1 MSHYRVLIVRDA
13 ELDLA
18 DIVGY
23 IAASDSVASAERVP
37 DRILEVCDRVEQ
49 FPERGHY
56 PPELRSI
63 GMKRYRQVRFKP
75 YRIIYEIKRRDV
87 IVHLV
92 ADGRQSC
99 QALLERRLLR

>member
-1 MSHYRVLIVRDA
+1 MSAYRVLIVRDA

-18 DIVGY
+18 DIVEY
-23 IAASDSVASAERVP
+23 IAETDSVANADYVL
-37 DRILEVCDRVEQ
+37 DRSLEMCDRLEQ
-49 FPERGHY
+49 FPERGHF

-63 GMKRYRQVRFKP
+63 GMKRYRQVLFKP

-87 IVHLV
+87 IVHLI
-92 ADGRQSC
+92 ADGRRSF

>member
-1 MSHYRVLIVRDA
+1 MSAYRVLIVRDA

-18 DIVGY
+18 DIVEY
-23 IAASDSVASAERVP
+23 IAETDSVASADYVP
-37 DRILEVCDRVEQ
+37 DRILEICDRLEQ
-49 FPERGHY
+49 FPERGHF

-63 GMKRYRQVRFKP
+63 GMKRYRQVQFKP

-87 IVHLV
+87 IVHLI
-92 ADGRQSC
+92 ADGRRSF

>member
-1 MSHYRVLIVRDA
+1 MSAYRVLIVQDA

-18 DIVGY
+18 DIVEC
-23 IAASDSVASAERVP
+23 IAENDSVESADYVL
-37 DRILEVCDRVEQ
+37 DRILEVCDRLEQ
-49 FPERGHY
+49 FPERGHF

-63 GMKRYRQVRFKP
+63 GMKRYRQVQFKP

-92 ADGRQSC
+92 ADGRRSFQT
-99 QALLERRLLR
+99 LLQRRLLR